1 MAFASR
7 AAGDGGA
14 WDLTALLNAA
24 AHPGHLAQRHLWLIR
39 LLQWLRRAPAVPDVA
54 HGKAPLPATRLK
66 HLLNVLAQHPEHRQN
81 VQALLRAFWHDI
93 DATALLADFGFS
105 PRMSLRS
112 ELWLRIGDKLLPATP
127 ETRDLGTLFPLL
139 FDADD
144 DHWIESIDDA
154 TLTRVADLIWPDDL
168 AAQSR
173 DVLLGAMLSLGSAIA
188 AAGLSG
194 PLRRRMDAPLVA
206 DGPFHQL
213 GASIERLRQAT
224 MHDQHAEALQEATYV
239 RALLDTCR
247 RATDSVREHLDE
259 FGVSVDIVFECDH
272 LRERT
277 LRLEALLD
285 VAVSPHRAH
294 EVKRLTVTLLRSVL
308 QQRGLRALIQRHT
321 HQLARRV
328 VERNA
333 EAGEHYIT
341 RTRREYGRMLAR
353 AAGGGLVVAGTT
365 MVKFA
370 LGALLLLPFWEGV
383 ANGVNYA
390 ASFVAIMLLHWTLAT
405 KQPAM
410 TAPALAAKLSHATST
425 EGLNDFVD
433 AVAQLIRSQVAGV
446 LGNLLAVVPAVLLV
460 QTVSHALTGTPWIGV
475 GATSHTL
482 HSLHLWGPTLLFAA
496 FTGVLLFLSSM
507 IAGWAENW
515 FVFRQLDSA
524 IAWNPRIVAS
534 LGDARAQRWARWW
547 RANVS
552 GLAGNI
558 SLGLMLGLVPVL
570 LNFVGLGLDVRHVTL
585 STGMVAASAGAR
597 GWSVLDDPY
606 FGWALASLP
615 LIGVLNLAV
624 SFWLAF
630 TLALRAGGHRG
641 SDRQR
646 IYRAIRARVFAAP
659 ASFLWPPKGR

>member
-1 MAFASR
+1 MVFAVSR
-7 AAGDGGA
+7 AARDGGA

-24 AHPGHLAQRHLWLIR
+24 ARPGHLAQRHLWLIR
-39 LLQWLRRAPAVPDVA
+39 LLQWVRRAPASPDIA
-54 HGKAPLPATRLK
+54 HGKAPLPTTRLK
-66 HLLNVLAQHPEHRQN
+66 HLLNVLEQHPVHRTH
-81 VQALLRAFWHDI
+81 VQTLLRTFWHDI

-112 ELWLRIGDKLLPATP
+112 DLWRRLGDKLLPATP

-139 FDADD
+139 FNADD
-144 DHWIESIDDA
+144 DGWIDAIDDE
-154 TLTRVADLIWPDDL
+154 TLARVAELIWPQDL

-173 DVLLGAMLSLGSAIA
+173 DVLLGAMLSLGAAVA

-194 PLRRRMDAPLVA
+194 PLRQRMDAPLVA

-213 GASIERLRQAT
+213 GASIERLRQAVV
-224 MHDQHAEALQEATYV
+224 HDQHAAALQEATYL
-239 RALLDTCR
+239 RALLDACR

-285 VAVSPHRAH
+285 VTVSPHRAL

-308 QQRGLRALIQRHT
+308 QQRGLRALVQRHT

-341 RTRREYGRMLAR
+341 RTRREYGHMLAR
-353 AAGGGLVVAGTT
+353 AMGGGTVVAITT
-365 MVKFA
+365 FVKFA
-370 LGALLLLPFWEGV
+370 IGALLLLPFWEGV
-383 ANGVNYA
+383 AQGVNYA

-410 TAPALAAKLSHATST
+410 TAPALAAKLSHAASAD
-425 EGLNDFVD
+425 GLSRFVD

-446 LGNLLAVVPAVLLV
+446 VGNLVAVVPLVLMVQAASNALV
-460 QTVSHALTGTPWIGV
+460 GAPWV
-475 GATSHTL
+475 TAGATSNTL
-482 HSLHLWGPTLLFAA
+482 HSLHLLGPTLLFAA
-496 FTGVLLFLSSM
+496 FTGVLLFVSSM
-507 IAGWAENW
+507 MAGWAENW
-515 FVFRQLDSA
+515 FVFRHLDSA
-524 IAWNPRIVAS
+524 IAWNPRIVAT

-547 RANVS
+547 RANIS
-552 GLAGNI
+552 GLAGSV

-570 LNFVGLGLDVRHVTL
+570 LNFVGVGLDVRHVTL
-585 STGMVAASAGAR
+585 STGLVAASAGAR
-597 GWSVLDDPY
+597 GWAVLDDPS
-606 FGWALASLP
+606 FAWALASLP

-646 IYRAIRARVFAAP
+646 IYQAIRARFFAAP
-659 ASFLWPPKGR
+659 GSFLWPPK